1 LAGEDV
7 QSRRSLGIIEPVRTE
22 ILPATEEHIARA
34 AAVIRAGGLVAFP
47 TETVYGLGADAL
59 NEDAVRKIF
68 LAKERPADDP
78 LIVHIASASQLP
90 QLARQIPQRAWD
102 LIERFW
108 PGPLTLVLP
117 KTERVPTVT
126 TGGLDTVAVRMP
138 SHPVAKRLI
147 ELSAVPIAAP
157 SANRFGRPSPTIA
170 KHVWEDLHGRIE
182 LILDGGPTPIGVES
196 TVLDLTVDPPMVLR
210 PGGVTLEELRAVLG
224 DVQMLDAAHTE
235 AAKRSPGTR
244 SRHYAPRAQVLLVE
258 QGAAEAALKE
268 LSGKRVGVL
277 VHGTRLRLDRT
288 SSPANGRR
296 RRTVQTKSG
305 PSPCRGGAG
314 GEVIIIQMPRSLKAY
329 ARRLF
334 AALRELD
341 EQGVDVIVVEKLQE
355 RGLGRAIMDRLRR
368 ASQAPQASLD
378 VHRAAEGGTA
388 NGPGEAWPPA
398 AARCII
404 QTKSGGD
411 SLEQANSSEGDRTS
425 APSV

>member
-1 LAGEDV
+1 MAGEDV
-7 QSRRSLGIIEPVRTE
+7 RSRRSLGIIEPVRTE

-34 AAVIRAGGLVAFP
+34 ATVIRAGGLVAFP

-59 NEDAVRKIF
+59 NEDAVRRIF

-78 LIVHIASASQLP
+78 LIVHIAYTQQLA

-102 LIERFW
+102 LTEKFW

-138 SHPVAKRLI
+138 RHPVAKRLI
-147 ELSAVPIAAP
+147 ELSGVPLAAP
-157 SANRFGRPSPTIA
+157 SANRFGRPSPTTA
-170 KHVWEDLHGRIE
+170 QHVWEDLAGRIE

-196 TVLDLTVDPPMVLR
+196 TVLDLTQDPPMVLR

-224 DVQMLDAAHTE
+224 YVQMLDAAHRE

-244 SRHYAPRAQVLLVE
+244 YRHYAPRARVLLVE
-258 QGAAEAALKE
+258 QGMVEAVLE
-268 LSGKRVGVL
+268 GLSGKRVGVL

-305 PSPCRGGAG
+305 G
-314 GEVIIIQMPRSLKAY
+314 GEVIVIQMPQSLKAY

-341 EQGVDVIVVEKLQE
+341 AQGVDVIVVEKLEE

-368 ASQAPQASLD
+368 AS
-378 VHRAAEGGTA
+378 
-388 NGPGEAWPPA
+388 
-398 AARCII
+398 
-404 QTKSGGD
+404 
-411 SLEQANSSEGDRTS
+411 SSERE
-425 APSV
+425 A

>member
-1 LAGEDV
+1 
-7 QSRRSLGIIEPVRTE
+7 VRTE

-170 KHVWEDLHGRIE
+170 KHVWEDLHGRID

-277 VHGTRLRLDRT
+277 VYLTRSL
-288 SSPANGRR
+288 SVYGEG
-296 RRTVQTKSG
+296 Q
-305 PSPCRGGAG
+305 

-334 AALRELD
+334 AVLRELD

-368 ASQAPQASLD
+368 AS
-378 VHRAAEGGTA
+378 
-388 NGPGEAWPPA
+388 
-398 AARCII
+398 
-404 QTKSGGD
+404 
-411 SLEQANSSEGDRTS
+411 S
-425 APSV
+425 A

>member
-1 LAGEDV
+1 
-7 QSRRSLGIIEPVRTE
+7 VRTE

-170 KHVWEDLHGRIE
+170 KHVWEDLHGRID

-196 TVLDLTVDPPMVLR
+196 TVLDLTVDPPLVLR

-224 DVQMLDAAHTE
+224 DVQMLDAAYTE

-277 VHGTRLRLDRT
+277 VYLTRSLSVYGEGQGEVR
-288 SSPANGRR
+288 
-296 RRTVQTKSG
+296 
-305 PSPCRGGAG
+305 GAG

-334 AALRELD
+334 AVLRELD

-368 ASQAPQASLD
+368 ASQAPP
-378 VHRAAEGGTA
+378 
-388 NGPGEAWPPA
+388 GPCVLPPS
-398 AARCII
+398 AARCTI

>member
-1 LAGEDV
+1 
-7 QSRRSLGIIEPVRTE
+7 VRTE

-170 KHVWEDLHGRIE
+170 KHVWEDLHGRID

-305 PSPCRGGAG
+305 G

-334 AALRELD
+334 AVLRELD

-378 VHRAAEGGTA
+378 VHRAAKAAA
-388 NGPGEAWPPA
+388 NGQAKPG
-398 AARCII
+398 RLRRH
-404 QTKSGGD
+404 G
-411 SLEQANSSEGDRTS
+411 
-425 APSV
+425 V

>member
-1 LAGEDV
+1 
-7 QSRRSLGIIEPVRTE
+7 VRTE

-277 VHGTRLRLDRT
+277 VYLTRSLSVYGEGQGEVR
-288 SSPANGRR
+288 
-296 RRTVQTKSG
+296 
-305 PSPCRGGAG
+305 GAG

>member
-1 LAGEDV
+1 
-7 QSRRSLGIIEPVRTE
+7 VRTE

-170 KHVWEDLHGRIE
+170 KHVWEDLHGRID

-277 VHGTRLRLDRT
+277 VLRDQA
-288 SSPANGRR
+288 SPGPYIFAGQMAGEGEQSRR
-296 RRTVQTKSG
+296 KSG

-368 ASQAPQASLD
+368 AS
-378 VHRAAEGGTA
+378 
-388 NGPGEAWPPA
+388 
-398 AARCII
+398 
-404 QTKSGGD
+404 
-411 SLEQANSSEGDRTS
+411 S
-425 APSV
+425 A

>member
-1 LAGEDV
+1 
-7 QSRRSLGIIEPVRTE
+7 VRTE

-126 TGGLDTVAVRMP
+126 TGGLDTVALRMP

-170 KHVWEDLHGRIE
+170 KHVWEDLHGRID

-277 VHGTRLRLDRT
+277 VYLTRSLSVYGEGQGEVR
-288 SSPANGRR
+288 
-296 RRTVQTKSG
+296 
-305 PSPCRGGAG
+305 GAG

-334 AALRELD
+334 AVLRELD

-368 ASQAPQASLD
+368 ASQAPPGPCVLPPSAARFKRLSRRSL
-378 VHRAAEGGTA
+378 AAGGGTVY
-388 NGPGEAWPPA
+388 NPDEVW
-398 AARCII
+398 R
-404 QTKSGGD
+404 
-411 SLEQANSSEGDRTS
+411 
-425 APSV
+425 

>member
-1 LAGEDV
+1 
-7 QSRRSLGIIEPVRTE
+7 VRTE

-277 VHGTRLRLDRT
+277 VHPP
-288 SSPANGRR
+288 SPLCSPLPRR
-296 RRTVQTKSG
+296 GEGMGVRVEEL

-334 AALRELD
+334 AVLRELD

-368 ASQAPQASLD
+368 ASQAPP
-378 VHRAAEGGTA
+378 
-388 NGPGEAWPPA
+388 GPCVLPPS
-398 AARCII
+398 AARCTI

>member
-1 LAGEDV
+1 
-7 QSRRSLGIIEPVRTE
+7 VRTE

-47 TETVYGLGADAL
+47 TETVYGLGADAI

-170 KHVWEDLHGRIE
+170 KHVWEDLHGRID

-196 TVLDLTVDPPMVLR
+196 TVLDLTVDPPLVLR

-277 VHGTRLRLDRT
+277 VYLTRSLSVYGEGQGEVR
-288 SSPANGRR
+288 
-296 RRTVQTKSG
+296 
-305 PSPCRGGAG
+305 GAG

-334 AALRELD
+334 AVLRELD

-368 ASQAPQASLD
+368 ASQAPP
-378 VHRAAEGGTA
+378 
-388 NGPGEAWPPA
+388 GPCVLPPS
-398 AARCII
+398 AARCTI

>member
-1 LAGEDV
+1 
-7 QSRRSLGIIEPVRTE
+7 VRTE

-170 KHVWEDLHGRIE
+170 KHVWEDLHGRID